1 MKKFLNTLPIA
12 LLASVMLIGCAGE
25 DGSDGVIGDTGPQG
39 PAGPQGLSAL
49 VSTTALDAG
58 DANCANGG
66 IQIDVGL
73 DANADG
79 TLDAGEITDTQFVCN
94 GNAGAGV
101 LVNTT
106 TLEAGA
112 ECSNGGIMLEIGVD
126 TDGSG
131 TLEAGE
137 VTSTQYICNGE
148 GAMDY
153 TYVGSNAVTCG
164 SCHSGTVE
172 DWMGSG
178 HAHAMEGSF
187 AETPENLENPYCLQC
202 HTTGWDT
209 PIAYGQTEFDPTGAD
224 NSGYDDFYADD
235 SAEGAARR
243 AALEGVQCEACHG
256 NMGPGIYDHNPEIS
270 FASRIENEES
280 LAICGSCHHGQM
292 EEWNESGHSRAIEN
306 EGSVEEFTSHFGRTS
321 CWSCHTS
328 EGFVATYDADWAGI
342 LPSDFET
349 LSQVGCVTCHDPHVA
364 ADEESNPAQLREGA
378 LVEYTVLYDPEGDGP
393 TYSGMGNSQ
402 LCVQC
407 HHGRRDTANVQ
418 GQIDNGYAHFGP
430 HYSNQMDMWLGAGS
444 YEIEGYTYDRQY
456 MHNNQDGSMALG
468 CVNCHFPLVEEH
480 GRDHMVHNLEIN
492 WESCNACHGDAEAFV
507 AGIQAEIETLS
518 EELLVAIG
526 EPADSLGLARL
537 SPEQRMAGYAYAFV
551 HEDASH
557 GIHNPAYATSLL
569 QNAIDFISAE

>member
-126 TDGSG
+126 ADGSG

-148 GAMDY
+148 GATDY
-153 TYVGSNAVTCG
+153 TYVGANAV
-164 SCHSGTVE
+164 SCAGCHEETVE
-172 DWMGSG
+172 SWATSG
-178 HAHAMEGSF
+178 HANAMNAF
-187 AETPENLENPYCLQC
+187 VENPDNADNPYCLQC

-209 PIAYGQTEFDPTGAD
+209 PISYGQTEFDPTGPD

-243 AALEGVQCEACHG
+243 AALGGVQCEACHG
-256 NMGPGIYDHNPEIS
+256 NMGPGIYDHNPEVF
-270 FASRIENEES
+270 FATGLDENGDRI
-280 LAICGSCHHGQM
+280 GSCAGCHSGQT
-292 EEWNESGHSRAIEN
+292 EEWELTGHATMGQHTY
-306 EGSVEEFTSHFGRTS
+306 GS
-321 CWSCHTS
+321 CQPCHSS
-328 EGFVATYDADWAGI
+328 EGFIEMYDADWAGAG
-342 LPSDFET
+342 
-349 LSQVGCVTCHDPHVA
+349 LSYVSPIGCVTCHDPHVTSN
-364 ADEESNPAQLREGA
+364 DETNPAQLREAA
-378 LVEYTVLYDPEGDGP
+378 LVDFSVVYDPEGDGP

-407 HHGRRDTANVQ
+407 HHARRDNDNVQ

-430 HYSNQMDMWLGAGS
+430 HYSNQMDMYLGGGS
-444 YEIEGYTYDRQY
+444 YEIAGYEYDREWTHQ
-456 MHNNQDGSMALG
+456 GAFS
-468 CVNCHFPLVEEH
+468 CVDCHFTIVEEH
-480 GRDHMVHNLEIN
+480 DRDHQIHDLQVDV
-492 WESCNACHGDAEAFV
+492 ESCDACHSGMGFTLED
-507 AGIQAEIETLS
+507 IHAEIEALS
-518 EELLVAIG
+518 EELLLAIG

-537 SPEQRMAGYAYAFV
+537 SPAQRMAGYAYAFV

-557 GIHNPAYATSLL
+557 GVHNPSYARSLL